1 MSQFGEKGLIDYES
15 LVHSALRRVI
25 KNVLEQ
31 AAMAGLPGDHH
42 FYVCFVTSHPKVQLP
57 DYLHEDY
64 PEDMTIIIQY
74 EYWDLEVNMDGF
86 FITLCFDENHERLFI
101 PFDAITSF
109 VDPSVKFGV
118 QFNPVYPD
126 SVYEEPTLSMETN
139 ADKSSPKESVDNI
152 VAIDFSKKR

>member
-25 KNVLEQ
+25 RTVIEQ
-31 AAMAGLPGDHH
+31 ASIAGLPGDHH
-42 FYVCFVTSHPKVQLP
+42 FYVCFVTSHPRVQLP
-57 DYLHEDY
+57 YYLQEDY

-74 EYWDLEVNMDGF
+74 EYWDLEVNDDGF
-86 FITLCFDENHERLFI
+86 FITLCFDEVHERIFI

-126 SVYEEPTLSMETN
+126 SVYEEPTLSME
-139 ADKSSPKESVDNI
+139 PQKEDALEKELTDNI
-152 VAIDFSKKR
+152 VSIDFSKKR

>member
-1 MSQFGEKGLIDYES
+1 MKQFGEKGLIDYES

-31 AAMAGLPGDHH
+31 AAAAGLPGDHH
-42 FYVCFVTSHPKVQLP
+42 FYICFVTSHPRVQLP

-74 EYWDLEVNMDGF
+74 EYWDLNVQDDGF
-86 FITLCFDENHERLFI
+86 FITLCFDENHERIFI
-101 PFDAITSF
+101 PFDAVVSF

-126 SVYEEPTLSMETN
+126 SVYEEPTLSMEAPASEQEEQN
-139 ADKSSPKESVDNI
+139 LNNI
-152 VAIDFSKKR
+152 VSIDFSKKR